1 MLPLPRFQGHHSHT
15 LCLSSLYHSRG
26 RGQIVFDAD
35 TFGII
40 FSSPEHE
47 VLMVSYCDQLMS
59 VVRRVSCVVN
69 NLF

>member
-1 MLPLPRFQGHHSHT
+1 MLKKIFLTSGPIHP
-15 LCLSSLYHSRG
+15 YHLVESIPSFRG
-26 RGQIVFDAD
+26 VLVDVF
-35 TFGII
+35 I

-47 VLMVSYCDQLMS
+47 VLMVSYCDQSMS